1 MKSNCEICVMVLV
14 SNVLHLEI
22 HNRSRGIYN
31 TGAGFNVRNR
41 ILFSE
46 MIDLRLPDLFLSIT
60 VCWLDH

>member
-1 MKSNCEICVMVLV
+1 MVLV

-41 ILFSE
+41 ILLSE
-46 MIDLRLPDLFLSIT
+46 MIDLRLPDLFLS
-60 VCWLDH
+60 